1 MITVLLQT
9 ESHYPVDRKKIKIAI
24 VDYLQKRIESDV
36 EVSITIVG
44 DRQMHELN
52 KSYRKKDYPTDV
64 LSFPHNDPSQPN
76 PVPFVDPPDNLIR
89 LGDIVVSYPQAVD
102 EAMEENKLV
111 DDQIIFLILHG
122 IDHLLGIH
130 HPE

>member
-1 MITVLLQT
+1 MVTVLLQT
-9 ESHYPVDRKKIKIAI
+9 ESHYPVDRKKMKSA
-24 VDYLQKRIESDV
+24 VVSYLDPKIESDA

-44 DRQMHELN
+44 DRQMHALN
-52 KSYRKKDYPTDV
+52 KTYRGKDYSTDV
-64 LSFPHNDPSQPN
+64 LSFPHNDPSQPS

-89 LGDIVVSYPQAVD
+89 LGDIVVSYPQARSV
-102 EAMEENKLV
+102 AMEENKLV

>member
-1 MITVLLQT
+1 M
-9 ESHYPVDRKKIKIAI
+9 S
-24 VDYLQKRIESDV
+24 YLNPKIESDA
-36 EVSITIVG
+36 EVSITIIG
-44 DRQMHELN
+44 DRQMHDLN
-52 KSYRKKDYPTDV
+52 KTYRQKDYPTDV

-89 LGDIVVSYPQAVD
+89 LGDIVISYPQAVT

-111 DDQIIFLILHG
+111 DDQIIFLIYHG

>member
-1 MITVLLQT
+1 MVTVLFLT
-9 ESHYPVDRKKIKIAI
+9 ESHYPVDRKKIKAA
-24 VDYLQKRIESDV
+24 VVEYLQKRVESDV
-36 EVSITIVG
+36 EVSITVVG
-44 DRQMHELN
+44 DRQIHELN
-52 KSYRKKDYPTDV
+52 KTYRGKDYPTDV

-76 PVPFVDPPDNLIR
+76 PVPFVDPPDSLIR
-89 LGDIVVSYPQAVD
+89 LGDIVVSYPQART

>member
-9 ESHYPVDRKKIKIAI
+9 ESHFPVDRKKIKAAVIS
-24 VDYLQKRIESDV
+24 YLDPKIESDA

-44 DRQMHELN
+44 DRQMHDLN
-52 KSYRKKDYPTDV
+52 KTYRKIDEPTNV

-89 LGDIVVSYPQAVD
+89 LGDIVVSYPQARS
-102 EAMEENKLV
+102 EAMEENTLV
-111 DDQIIFLILHG
+111 DDQIILLILHG

>member
-9 ESHYPVDRKKIKIAI
+9 ESHYPVGRKKIKAAVIS
-24 VDYLQKRIESDV
+24 YLTPKIESDV

-52 KSYRKKDYPTDV
+52 KRYRGIDYPTDV

-89 LGDIVVSYPQAVD
+89 LGDIVVSYPQAVT
-102 EAMEENKLV
+102 EAIEENKLV
-111 DDQIIFLILHG
+111 DDQIIFLIYHG

-130 HPE
+130 HEE

>member
-1 MITVLLQT
+1 MITVLFQT
-9 ESHYPVDRKKIKIAI
+9 ESHYPVDRKKIKTA
-24 VDYLQKRIESDV
+24 VVSYLDPKIESDA

-44 DRQMHELN
+44 DRQMHALN
-52 KSYRKKDYPTDV
+52 KTYRKIDYPTDV

-89 LGDIVVSYPQAVD
+89 LGDIVVSYPQARSV
-102 EAMEENKLV
+102 AMEENKLV
-111 DDQIIFLILHG
+111 DDQIIILILHG

-130 HPE
+130 HSE

>member
-1 MITVLLQT
+1 MVTVLLQT
-9 ESHYPVDRKKIKIAI
+9 ESHYPVDRKKIKAA
-24 VDYLQKRIESDV
+24 VVTYLQKRIESDV

-44 DRQMHELN
+44 DRQIHELN

-89 LGDIVVSYPQAVD
+89 LGDIVISYPQARE

>member
-1 MITVLLQT
+1 MIKVLFQT
-9 ESHYPVDRKKIKIAI
+9 ESHYPVDRKKMRAA
-24 VDYLQKRIESDV
+24 VVAYLQKRIESDA

-52 KSYRKKDYPTDV
+52 KTYRKKDEPTDV

-89 LGDIVVSYPQAVD
+89 LGDIVVSYPQARS

-111 DDQIIFLILHG
+111 DDQIIILVLHG

>member
-1 MITVLLQT
+1 MVTVLLQT
-9 ESHYPVDRKKIKIAI
+9 ESHYPVDRKKIKAAI
-24 VDYLQKRIESDV
+24 VEYLQKRIESDV

-44 DRQMHELN
+44 DRQIHELN

-89 LGDIVVSYPQAVD
+89 LGDIVISYPQARE

>member
-1 MITVLLQT
+1 MVTVLLQT
-9 ESHYPVDRKKIKIAI
+9 ESHYPVDRKKIKAAI
-24 VDYLQKRIESDV
+24 VTYLQKRIESDV

-44 DRQMHELN
+44 DRQIHELN

-89 LGDIVVSYPQAVD
+89 LGDIVISYPGARE

>member
-9 ESHYPVDRKKIKIAI
+9 ESHYPVERKKIKAAI
-24 VDYLQKRIESDV
+24 VEYIQKRIESDV

-52 KSYRKKDYPTDV
+52 KTYRQKDYPTDV
-64 LSFPHNDPSQPN
+64 LSFPHNDPSQSN

-89 LGDIVVSYPQAVD
+89 LGDIVVSYPQARS

-111 DDQIIFLILHG
+111 DDQIIFLIYHG
-122 IDHLLGIH
+122 IDHLLGVH

>member
-1 MITVLLQT
+1 MVTVLFQT
-9 ESHYPVDRKKIKIAI
+9 ESHYPVDRKKIKVA
-24 VDYLQKRIESDV
+24 VAEYLQKRIESDV

-44 DRQMHELN
+44 DRQIQQLN
-52 KSYRKKDYPTDV
+52 KTYREKDYPTDV

-89 LGDIVVSYPQAVD
+89 LGDIVVSYPQARS